1 MASQESQ
8 GQLIDIVYPAT
19 CTKSCECLHRA
30 PGRFREK
37 DFYSVPPG
45 GSLNDDDQVPVP
57 LIHKGL
63 SCFSSHNSTLS
74 GACHIVLSK
83 SLDGCDLQATCA
95 EEFRYKVGTE
105 VAECVHFVVSPKKP
119 TTFGELKYHWNYPQ
133 RPILELEGKK
143 AYEHYSIKKKKKLQ
157 RKWEQARDALA
168 AYDITPQG
176 PGTADDQLQW
186 TLCGVQAAADFVE
199 LQGRLFDDPSL
210 QMVALALSVY
220 VNTVADPN
228 ECPLSYLLYY
238 GFEQNKSADY
248 YSNPSVLSASSRS
261 LIYCALANL
270 QMDKDEFDRYQLDDL
285 DEQRLLFL
293 MEKFQPMKIHSFVA
307 VGRQSSKGQDWIINA
322 DMCKK
327 SERCIGDYISKLV
340 GRSCDIEMIM
350 CKPGYFLCSLAF
362 PASREFCIRTPFT
375 CDIDEEHKITIDHL
389 RFPGFLLEEP
399 SAQEMKNLQ
408 FVDSDIMPPQDLAA
422 KQYPQITIDMAQPKE
437 EEVLAEK
444 MSGLQVSKRES
455 EHALQPKEEVAKKM
469 SRVLEGSVQCSAFAP
484 SVDRQCLKHTLDPS
498 GKCHIHRALDPSG
511 KCDVHQ
517 TLETFH
523 EYKFF

>member
-1 MASQESQ
+1 MDKL
-8 GQLIDIVYPAT
+8 QLIDIVYPAT
-19 CTKSCECLHRA
+19 CTKGCECLHRA
-30 PGRFREK
+30 PGDFRVK

-105 VAECVHFVVSPKKP
+105 VTECLHIVVSPKQ
-119 TTFGELKYHWNYPQ
+119 TMTFGELKYHWNYPQ
-133 RPILELEGKK
+133 RPILELEEKK
-143 AYEHYSIKKKKKLQ
+143 AYEHYSIKKNKKLQ

-176 PGTADDQLQW
+176 PGTATDQLQW

-270 QMDKDEFDRYQLDDL
+270 KTDKDIKLDANECL
-285 DEQRLLFL
+285 HL
-293 MEKFQPMKIHSFVA
+293 MKM
-307 VGRQSSKGQDWIINA
+307 
-322 DMCKK
+322 
-327 SERCIGDYISKLV
+327 
-340 GRSCDIEMIM
+340 
-350 CKPGYFLCSLAF
+350 
-362 PASREFCIRTPFT
+362 FT
-375 CDIDEEHKITIDHL
+375 V
-389 RFPGFLLEEP
+389 
-399 SAQEMKNLQ
+399 
-408 FVDSDIMPPQDLAA
+408 VDSDIMPPQDLAA

-437 EEVLAEK
+437 EEMLAEK

-484 SVDRQCLKHTLDPS
+484 SVDRQCLIRTLDPS
-498 GKCHIHRALDPSG
+498 GICHIHRSLDPSG
-511 KCDVHQ
+511 KCDVPQ
-517 TLETFH
+517 TLDLFETFH
-523 EYKFF
+523 E